1 MKRFE
6 ALDSS
11 SVIYNPILYIRC
23 QDVAAEQFRAVDLS
37 CVVFYVRWFGA
48 TDSSFVI
55 YRIKVQIG
63 ACSVVLNFYFSEF
76 LEKLLKRQNEIQ
88 PTHSVKIKTSIKR

>member
-1 MKRFE
+1 MKRFV
-6 ALDSS
+6 AMDSS

-23 QDVAAEQFRAVDLS
+23 RDVAAEQFRAVDSS
-37 CVVFYVRWFGA
+37 CVVFNPLSYVRWFGS

-63 ACSVVLNFYFSEF
+63 ACSVVLNFYFS
-76 LEKLLKRQNEIQ
+76 
-88 PTHSVKIKTSIKR
+88 